1 MKRYKSVDAYI
12 ESAEYWQEE
21 LRELRKILRST
32 ELEETTKW
40 GGPCYTFD
48 RKNVVGLGAFRSYV
62 GLWFFQGVLLKDERQ
77 VLINAQSGR
86 TKAQRQWRFTASA
99 DILPRRATL

>member
-1 MKRYKSVDAYI
+1 MNKEVDGYI
-12 ESAEYWQEE
+12 ERQGQWQSQ
-21 LRELRKILRST
+21 LRILRT
-32 ELEETTKW
+32 ILLQAKLNETVKW

-86 TKAQRQWRFTASA
+86 TKAQRQ
-99 DILPRRATL
+99 